1 MNRSLDPRL
10 RGLLQASSL
19 QQAKRRLSKNMSS
32 LRSLRKLGTS
42 Q

>member
-1 MNRSLDPRL
+1 MNRSLEPRL

-19 QQAKRRLSKNMSS
+19 QQAKRRLSKNVTS
-32 LRSLRKLGTS
+32 LRSYRTLGTK